1 MTVATIS
8 GIRGIYNRD
17 LLPADVVAYAR
28 SFSSLAAAPEVLIG
42 RDTRSTGDVMARLV
56 EGALLD
62 SGKSVIDYGVI
73 STPALFRE
81 SRVRERAAVMITA
94 SHNEPEWNGLK
105 FVLNG
110 RVVGQTEFDRILK
123 PLRDRSHRGGGS
135 VRSGPRPSYDR
146 ELVKMAGEGSCDG
159 VKVAV
164 DLNGGAAI
172 AHAPRYC
179 GR

>member
-123 PLRDRSHRGGGS
+123 PLRERSHRG
-135 VRSGPRPSYDR
+135 
-146 ELVKMAGEGSCDG
+146 
-159 VKVAV
+159 
-164 DLNGGAAI
+164 
-172 AHAPRYC
+172 
-179 GR
+179 